1 MESFMGLIKKF
12 GEELSSAQMTDF
24 QQWFVNDV
32 INNYKKNKMD
42 KRIVIEN
49 QIKQLGLRLSNGTV
63 RKDYKAELEIP
74 ASIVDDV
81 WVDGLDALGLNC
93 KVVTDIEQEMA
104 NAADNSEVVVD
115 NEQSTVL
122 SDTAVELVSTG
133 SEAEPAMEHEEVK
146 DVAEPNCEV
155 PATPMEII
163 SKTPE
168 KIYLHIS
175 GKPTTPGDFTVKL
188 NFKYK
193 GWIDGE
199 QISSISLPIAFN
211 ADPRTLWKDIPT
223 DENII
228 FFKPDT
234 ECEYV
239 KVEEAGD
246 SGPRKDI
253 VAASQRGRSH
263 AQEGKARDDHFRLY
277 HSEESDWYVIAVADG
292 AGSAKVS
299 RKGSEIACN
308 TVVNYCKEQL
318 KNCEDF
324 ETKIRAYHEAEDKEV
339 AHKQMANVIYNIV
352 GNAAFKAHKAIKDA
366 ADANESFVAKDF
378 ATTLMFAICKK
389 FDFGWFV
396 ASYWVG
402 DGAMCIINTE
412 KKTFKML
419 GKPDEGEFSGQTR
432 FITMPAI
439 FKDAQAIMS
448 RLKFHIEDDFTAL
461 MLMTDGVSDPMFETD
476 NNLNSYDK
484 WEEFWNSLKTG
495 FPDDEIGGV
504 ELTDDNEESKN
515 QLLNWLTFWSPGNHD
530 DRTIAI
536 LY

>member
-1 MESFMGLIKKF
+1 MESLIELLKKF
-12 GEELSSAQMTDF
+12 GKELSLAQMEDF
-24 QQWFVNDV
+24 QQWFVADA
-32 INNYKKNKMD
+32 IDNYKKNKMD

-74 ASIVDDV
+74 VALVDEV
-81 WVDGLDALGLNC
+81 WVEGLDAFGLTCDIISNKENNSSTEAEV
-93 KVVTDIEQEMA
+93 KVENNTESVNIDAPIEESSINTEQEIKT
-104 NAADNSEVVVD
+104 DVDSVNSEMPANDENKVSD
-115 NEQSTVL
+115 N
-122 SDTAVELVSTG
+122 
-133 SEAEPAMEHEEVK
+133 
-146 DVAEPNCEV
+146 
-155 PATPMEII
+155 
-163 SKTPE
+163 
-168 KIYLHIS
+168 YLIRIE
-175 GKPTTPGDFTVKL
+175 GKPTTAGDFTIKL
-188 NFKYK
+188 CFKYK
-193 GWIDGE
+193 GWIEGE
-199 QISSISLPIAFN
+199 QVSSLNIPVAFN
-211 ADPRTLWKDIPT
+211 ADPRTLWKNIPT

-239 KVEEAGD
+239 KVEEVEG

-263 AQEGKARDDHFRLY
+263 AQEGKARDDHFKLY
-277 HSEESDWYVIAVADG
+277 HCEDSDWYVIAVADG

-318 KNCEDF
+318 MNCEDF

-339 AHKQMANVIYNIV
+339 AHKQMANVIYSIV

-402 DGAMCIINTE
+402 DGAMCILNTD

-432 FITMPAI
+432 FLTMPEI
-439 FKDAQAIMS
+439 FKDAQSIFD
-448 RLKFHIEDDFTAL
+448 RLKFHIEEDFTAL

-484 WEEFWNSLKTG
+484 WEEFWNKLKTG
-495 FPDDEIGGV
+495 FPEDEIGGV
-504 ELTDDNEESKN
+504 ELVDDNEESKD